1 MIELGT
7 AHVAQANFTLAGIE
21 LGAPTALTSLTPDA
35 FDDIPIDVFSIRSN
49 FKPADPD
56 MYRIGTGG
64 AALLKVKGLPQDS
77 LSCELAAKPRP
88 GKWYARVRFITDH
101 PELGGYYCVAAI
113 SSGPVTA
120 DNQLAWTASL
130 KIGAWH
136 DVHIEHVSGDTYKFS
151 ISNKL
156 IYTGT
161 AKYLTFYMH
170 TAPSVM
176 EFDVGQLDTKLPDGY
191 QWYTKEVR

>member
-1 MIELGT
+1 MIELGK
-7 AHVAQANFTLAGIE
+7 AHAAQANFTLAGIV
-21 LGAPTALTSLTPDA
+21 LDSPTALTSLTPDA

-77 LSCELAAKPRP
+77 LSCELTAKPRP
-88 GKWYARVRFITDH
+88 GKWYARVRFNNGH
-101 PELGGYYCVAAI
+101 PELGGHYCIAVI
-113 SSGPVTA
+113 SSGPLTA
-120 DNQLAWTASL
+120 DNQLAWTATL
-130 KIGAWH
+130 RLDVWH
-136 DVHIEHVSGDTYKFS
+136 DVRIEHVSGDTYKFS

-161 AKYLTFYMH
+161 SKYLTFYMH
-170 TAPSVM
+170 TSPTAM
-176 EFDVGQLDTKLPDGY
+176 EFDVGQLGTQLPAGY
-191 QWYTKEVR
+191 QWYVKEVQ

>member
-1 MIELGT
+1 MIELGK
-7 AHVAQANFTLAGIE
+7 AHSTQANFTLAGIE
-21 LGAPTALTSLTPDA
+21 LDEATALTSLTPDA

-49 FKPADPD
+49 FNPADPD

-64 AALLKVKGLPQDS
+64 AALLKVGGLPQDS
-77 LSCELAAKPRP
+77 LSCELASKPRP
-88 GKWYARVRFITDH
+88 GKWYARVRFLTYQ

-113 SSGPVTA
+113 SSGPVTP

-130 KIGAWH
+130 ELGVWH

-161 AKYLTFYMH
+161 AKHLTFYMH

-176 EFDVGQLDTKLPDGY
+176 EFDVGQLDTKLPAGY
-191 QWYTKEVR
+191 QWY

>member
-1 MIELGT
+1 MIELGK
-7 AHVAQANFTLAGIE
+7 AHSTQANFTLSGVE
-21 LGAPTALTSLTPDA
+21 LAVPDTYTFLTPDA

-49 FKPADPD
+49 FKPAVTE

-64 AALLKVKGLPQDS
+64 AALLKAQGLPQDS
-77 LSCELAAKPRP
+77 LSCELTAKPRP
-88 GKWYARVRFITDH
+88 GKWYARVRFLTYRPDLD
-101 PELGGYYCVAAI
+101 PYYCVAII

-130 KIGAWH
+130 KIGDWH

-161 AKYLTFYMH
+161 AKHLTFYMH

-176 EFDVGQLDTKLPDGY
+176 EFDVGQLDTKLPAGY
-191 QWYTKEVR
+191 QWY

>member
-1 MIELGT
+1 MIELGK
-7 AHVAQANFTLAGIE
+7 AHSTQANFTLSGVE
-21 LGAPTALTSLTPDA
+21 LAVPDTYTFLTPDA

-56 MYRIGTGG
+56 MYQLGSGG
-64 AALLKVKGLPQDS
+64 ASLAKVKGFPQDS

-88 GKWYARVRFITDH
+88 GKWYARVRFVSVRPD
-101 PELGGYYCVAAI
+101 LGLYYCVAIVSA
-113 SSGPVTA
+113 GPLTA
-120 DNQLAWTASL
+120 DNQLGWTASL
-130 KIGAWH
+130 ELGVWH

-161 AKYLTFYMH
+161 AKNLAFYMH
-170 TAPSVM
+170 TAPTLM
-176 EFDVGQLDTKLPDGY
+176 EFDVGQLDTKLPAGY
-191 QWYTKEVR
+191 QWYTKEAL

>member
-1 MIELGT
+1 MIELGK
-7 AHVAQANFTLAGIE
+7 AHVSAAHLALSDVVLRTPE
-21 LGAPTALTSLTPDA
+21 TYTYLTPDA

-49 FKPADPD
+49 FKPADSD
-56 MYRIGTGG
+56 MYQLGSGG
-64 AALLKVKGLPQDS
+64 ASLAKVKGFPQDS

-88 GKWYARVRFITDH
+88 GKWYARVRFVSVRPD
-101 PELGGYYCVAAI
+101 LGLYYCVAIVSA
-113 SSGPVTA
+113 GPLTA

-130 KIGAWH
+130 TIGVWH

-176 EFDVGQLDTKLPDGY
+176 EFDVGQLDTKLPAGY
-191 QWYTKEVR
+191 QWYTKEAL